1 MYSEVSFRP
10 CEHPHL
16 PLRPSEQTPGFT
28 QMRRSVVI
36 DRASEILE
44 LLVVLVAHVRC
55 IHALAFRC
63 IVILVEAASVSGMFD
78 LWDNG
83 AFRSPLI
90 HRIPVYGLEIDVIL
104 DASSSVGKVPQTL
117 SGIDSAET
125 RDQLASVGCHSMGI
139 SDLATADSLY
149 PMLA

>member
-1 MYSEVSFRP
+1 MYSEVSCRP
-10 CEHPHL
+10 CERPHFSF
-16 PLRPSEQTPGFT
+16 RPSKQTPEFPH
-28 QMRRSVVI
+28 MRISVVM

-44 LLVVLVAHVRC
+44 LLIVLVAHVRC

-63 IVILVEAASVSGMFD
+63 IVILVEAASVCGMSD

-90 HRIPVYGLEIDVIL
+90 HRIPIYGLEIDVIL

-117 SGIDSAET
+117 SWVDSAET
-125 RDQLASVGCHSMGI
+125 SDQLASIGSHSMGI
-139 SDLATADSLY
+139 PDLATADSLY
-149 PMLA
+149 PILA